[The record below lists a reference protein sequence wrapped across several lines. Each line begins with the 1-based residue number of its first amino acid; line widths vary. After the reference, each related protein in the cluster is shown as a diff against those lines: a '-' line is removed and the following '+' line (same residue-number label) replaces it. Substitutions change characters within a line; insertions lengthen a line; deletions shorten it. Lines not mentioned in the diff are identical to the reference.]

1 MARMTSTS
9 LRHALADRTGTNAE
23 DWFPVFK
30 ARYGMLAVFR
40 ALAAVRPHATRVVTQ
55 ALTCS
60 TAVDPILVAG
70 LTPVYGEISPTTFS
84 LDPARLSLPDATAA
98 LVIQH
103 TFGVIDAGAAQALTA
118 AARAGGALVVE
129 DAAHCVGRMASGAD
143 GAPLADVSIHSF
155 GAEKMLPTKFGGA
168 VWVNPALADAD
179 VRARI
184 VAALSALP
192 TPGAR
197 LALAARTYNWTR
209 KVVTHAPG
217 GASVGR
223 VLQRL
228 RLFSPPVAQPE
239 REGRLAHEAVTA
251 GDWVERRAAE
261 ALADLPAVEARRL
274 AAVEAYAQALGTGP
288 TGQPLVRFPVLAER
302 DAEAITA
309 RLRAQGIYAGSWYR
323 PALFPGVADPTAY
336 HWQPGTL
343 PVTDDVIARIINL
356 PTDVTVE
363 RARQIA
369 QAYLEVSRSAPGAG
383 A

>member
-1 MARMTSTS
+1 MTTTS
-9 LRHALADRTGTNAE
+9 LRAALAARTGTSAQ

-30 ARYGMLAVFR
+30 ARYGMLSVFGS
-40 ALAAVRPHATRVVTQ
+40 LAAARPHRTRVVTQ

-60 TAVDPILVAG
+60 TAIDPILVAG
-70 LTPVYGEISPTTFS
+70 LTPVYADISAATFA
-84 LDPARLSLPDATAA
+84 LDPALLTLPDAPAA

-103 TFGVIDAGAAQALTA
+103 TFGVIDAGGAQALA
-118 AARAGGALVVE
+118 SAAREGGAVVVE

-168 VWVNPALADAD
+168 VWVNPAMQDAEL
-179 VRARI
+179 RSSI
-184 VAALSALP
+184 VADLSALP
-192 TPGAR
+192 APGSR
-197 LALAARTYNWTR
+197 LALAARTYHWTR

-223 VLQRL
+223 ALQRL

-251 GDWVERRAAE
+251 GDWVERRAVE
-261 ALADLPAVEARRL
+261 ALAQLPAVEERRL
-274 AAVEAYAQALGTGP
+274 AAVNAYAQELGAGP
-288 TGQPLVRFPVLAER
+288 SGQPLVRFPVLAEPGA
-302 DAEAITA
+302 DADAMA
-309 RLRAQGIYAGSWYR
+309 RTLREQGIYAGSWYR
-323 PALFPGVADPTAY
+323 PALFPGVADPAVY
-336 HWQPGTL
+336 HWRPGTL

-363 RARQIA
+363 RAREIA
-369 QAYLEVSRSAPGAG
+369 AAYRDGL
-383 A
+383 